1 MSSQTPHTPTTPS
14 STCPS
19 SNDTNRMN
27 NPIANNN
34 NNNKTNTTLQFRR
47 KLSHLSYPLAPLLSI
62 TSGISH
68 PQFPTTILA
77 YHLLTEQQ
85 LDELAHWYH
94 QRTPGEWSFYYP
106 LPVVDRWW
114 ISSTRGDGNG
124 RPGIEDKRR
133 RFGRFVGLG
142 GCESPVVSGRVGDER
157 NGGEDEDKERERER
171 EREREQRAMELWVE
185 GQMKMREEKAERELM
200 AGRKGC

>member
-19 SNDTNRMN
+19 SNDTTL
-27 NPIANNN
+27 ANNSTTT
-34 NNNKTNTTLQFRR
+34 NNKNNTTLQFRR

-68 PQFPTTILA
+68 PSFPITILA

-94 QRTPGEWSFYYP
+94 QRTPGEWSFCYP

-114 ISSTRGDGNG
+114 IGTRDSGNG

-133 RFGRFVGLG
+133 RFGRFVGLS
-142 GCESPVVSGRVGDER
+142 GCESPVSVDAVSDG
-157 NGGEDEDKERERER
+157 NSAEDE

-185 GQMKMREEKAERELM
+185 GQMKMREERAERELM
-200 AGRKGC
+200 GGRKGCW

>member
-19 SNDTNRMN
+19 SNDTTLVNH
-27 NPIANNN
+27 PAS
-34 NNNKTNTTLQFRR
+34 NNKNNTTLQFRR

-68 PQFPTTILA
+68 PSFPTTILA

-94 QRTPGEWSFYYP
+94 QRTPSEWSFCYP
-106 LPVVDRWW
+106 LPVVDRWS
-114 ISSTRGDGNG
+114 IGTRDNGNG

-142 GCESPVVSGRVGDER
+142 GCESPVVVVVGGGGGGGDER
-157 NGGEDEDKERERER
+157 NTNGEEDEDKERERE
-171 EREREQRAMELWVE
+171 QRAIELWVE

-200 AGRKGC
+200 GGRKGCW

>member
-14 STCPS
+14 STRRS
-19 SNDTNRMN
+19 SDDTLTNHPTN
-27 NPIANNN
+27 N
-34 NNNKTNTTLQFRR
+34 TLQFRR

-68 PQFPTTILA
+68 PSFPTTILA

-94 QRTPGEWSFYYP
+94 QRTPGEWSLCYP
-106 LPVVDRWW
+106 LPVVGRWW
-114 ISSTRGDGNG
+114 VGTSGNGNGNG

-142 GCESPVVSGRVGDER
+142 GCESPVGGLADGNGEGDE
-157 NGGEDEDKERERER
+157 G
-171 EREREQRAMELWVE
+171 REREQRAMELWVE
-185 GQMKMREEKAERELM
+185 GQMKMREEKAERELLG
-200 AGRKGC
+200 GRKGCW

>member
-19 SNDTNRMN
+19 NDTTCTN
-27 NPIANNN
+27 NNKANNN
-34 NNNKTNTTLQFRR
+34 NQTNTTLQFRR

-68 PQFPTTILA
+68 PHFPTTILA

-94 QRTPGEWSFYYP
+94 QRTPGEWSFCYP

-114 ISSTRGDGNG
+114 IGSIRGDGNG

-142 GCESPVVSGRVGDER
+142 GCESPVVRGGVDDER
-157 NGGEDEDKERERER
+157 NGGEDEDKER

-200 AGRKGC
+200 GGRKGCW